1 MLIPIVL
8 SLMLEII
15 VVRSY
20 DILYNKIVA
29 ATLHVLTFGF
39 TFKKFESENNEF
51 LPGEFFSKNEN

>member
-1 MLIPIVL
+1 M
-8 SLMLEII
+8 EII